1 MKKEDRGPEL
11 IEQPGSA
18 VPIPVGSETDIAQ
31 KANKCFETVVSQP
44 YDGDE
49 LEFLGLTRLE
59 AVVLSLAKDAPHD
72 ADARREFLDRV
83 MGKPKQRVDST
94 AVTIDLNTFLYQL
107 IQEEKRQDTPKS
119 EGVIIDGKPS
129 LPDAPEAEDGLPFLC

>member
-1 MKKEDRGPEL
+1 VKKEDRGPEL
-11 IEQPGSA
+11 VTQPGSS

-31 KANKCFETVVSQP
+31 KANKCFETVVSQM

-49 LEFLGLTRLE
+49 LEFIGLTVLE
-59 AVVLSLAKDAPHD
+59 AVVQSLAKDAPHD

-94 AVTIDLNTFLYQL
+94 AVTVDLTSFLYQL
-107 IQEEKRQDTPKS
+107 IKDEKQHEPPES
-119 EGVIIDGKPS
+119 GVIIDGKPS
-129 LPDAPEAEDGLPFLC
+129 VSDAPEAEDELPFLC